1 MRSSNE
7 LVQKEASQFRNNH
20 MLRMREKICNPES
33 GLLYEKTLAAMER
46 ISSYISNAGKL
57 AI

>member
-1 MRSSNE
+1 
-7 LVQKEASQFRNNH
+7 
-20 MLRMREKICNPES
+20 MREKICDPES